1 MLSVGSTDIS
11 TQLLA
16 QDSTLNPADRVLVL
30 SAGDPALTLAVGRQV
45 ASVSVYDSSYS
56 ALLRVYQQINA
67 RLKDANITISDEVFP
82 PADSGFDAALMAVPK
97 GRDYARAQLWSALRA
112 LRPGGRLYIA
122 GANDSGAKSV
132 LADAQVLFG
141 SAVTLNYKRHH
152 RIGSATRP
160 ETIPA
165 YPADWG
171 DDPTL
176 MRWLTLDT
184 PHGTVNVA
192 TMPSIFS
199 WQHLDEGTTFLLDNL
214 NFEPGQDVLDVG
226 CGYGVIGLLAA
237 QAARQVTMVDDN
249 LLAVRCAY
257 ESVQASGLSNIEVL
271 PSDVYSDLKD
281 RQFDLIVSNPPF
293 HKDFDVNTNVAHRL
307 MREAKD
313 RLRSGGRLVIVAN
326 AFLNYEKVMAA
337 NLPKVRVIARNN
349 RFIVLEGKR

>member
-11 TQLLA
+11 TQLLV

-30 SAGDPALTLAVGRQV
+30 SAGDPALTLAVGRQ
-45 ASVSVYDSSYS
+45 AAAVSVYDSSYS

-67 RLKDANITISDEVFP
+67 RLRDANITISDEVFP
-82 PADSGFDAALMAVPK
+82 PADASFNAALMAVPK
-97 GRDYARAQLWSALRA
+97 GRDFARAQLWSALHA

-122 GANDSGAKSV
+122 GANDGGAKSI

-141 SAVTLNYKRHH
+141 NAVTLDYKRHH
-152 RIGSATRP
+152 RIGAATRP
-160 ETIPA
+160 DTIPA
-165 YPADWG
+165 YPAEWG
-171 DDPTL
+171 DDPTAV
-176 MRWLTLDT
+176 RWLTLDT
-184 PHGTVNVA
+184 PAGALNVA
-192 TMPSIFS
+192 TMPSLFS
-199 WQHLDEGTTFLLDNL
+199 WQHLDDGTAFLLEHL
-214 NFEPGQDVLDVG
+214 KFEVGQDVLDVG

-237 QAARQVTMVDDN
+237 QSARQVTMTDDN

-257 ESVQASGLSNIEVL
+257 ESVKASGMTNIDVL
-271 PSDVYSDLKD
+271 PSDVYSELAD

-293 HKDFDVNTNVAHRL
+293 HKEFDVNTNVAHRI

-313 RLRSGGRLVIVAN
+313 KLRSGGRLVIVAN

-349 RFIVLEGKR
+349 RFMVLEGKR